1 MIRSFR
7 SKALRNFWEK
17 NDERG
22 ISPNWVKRVA
32 VILDRLHAA
41 TAPGDMDLPGLRFH
55 PRKGQQKGR
64 YQVDLTGGWRITF
77 GWHDNDAVDV
87 DMLEDH

>member
-1 MIRSFR
+1 M
-7 SKALRNFWEK
+7 
-17 NDERG
+17 
-22 ISPNWVKRVA
+22 
-32 VILDRLHAA
+32 DRLDAA

-55 PRKGQQKGR
+55 PRHGKEKDR

-77 GWHDNDAVDV
+77 GWQDNGAVNG

>member
-7 SKALRNFWEK
+7 NQALKSFWEK
-17 NDERG
+17 NDARG

-32 VILDRLHAA
+32 VILDRLDAA
-41 TAPGDMDLPGLRFH
+41 TMPGDMNLPGLRFH
-55 PRKGQQKGR
+55 PRKGDEKGR
-64 YQVDLTGGWRITF
+64 FQVDLTAAWRITF
-77 GWHDNDAVDV
+77 GWQDNDAVNV